1 MKTMLQEMQD
11 IESDPIEGQHALET
25 DSPPPAQPTKA
36 ASLTGA
42 LVQRGRD
49 RAPRMPALA
58 TPAPAFLAAEP
69 EPATDPAEPEA
80 EPVPAP
86 APAIELAAVSDEV
99 PLVFNRARKPAAAE
113 AAPGS
118 SRWSEVLFVAA
129 CCAAF
134 FATFL
139 FVLRF

>member
-1 MKTMLQEMQD
+1 MFQEIERD
-11 IESDPIEGQHALET
+11 SIESAPVPAAEPRQPAAPIK
-25 DSPPPAQPTKA
+25 P

-49 RAPRMPALA
+49 RAPSLPEVSIVPVAMRAE
-58 TPAPAFLAAEP
+58 PAPASPPELATAP
-69 EPATDPAEPEA
+69 EPAPEA
-80 EPVPAP
+80 ALVATP
-86 APAIELAAVSDEV
+86 VSDEV
-99 PLVFNRARKPAAAE
+99 PLVFAKPRRKAE
-113 AAPGS
+113 ASAPRAT
-118 SRWSEVLFVAA
+118 RWSEALFVAA

>member
-1 MKTMLQEMQD
+1 MLQDTQD
-11 IESDPIEGQHALET
+11 IESDPIESAPALEI
-25 DSPPPAQPTKA
+25 DSPQPTPPTKA

-49 RAPRMPALA
+49 RAPRIPALPV
-58 TPAPAFLAAEP
+58 PAPAFMTREPEPAPAPLAAEP
-69 EPATDPAEPEA
+69 EPG
-80 EPVPAP
+80 PVVEFAP
-86 APAIELAAVSDEV
+86 VSDEV
-99 PLVFNRARKPAAAE
+99 PLVFARPRKAPAE
-113 AAPGS
+113 ATPGA
-118 SRWSEVLFVAA
+118 SRWSEVMFVAA

>member
-1 MKTMLQEMQD
+1 VKTMLQDTQD
-11 IESDPIEGQHALET
+11 IESDPIEGQHALEI
-25 DSPPPAQPTKA
+25 DSPPPVQPTKA

-42 LVQRGRD
+42 LVQRGRE

-58 TPAPAFLAAEP
+58 VPPPAFLAAEP
-69 EPATDPAEPEA
+69 APPPE
-80 EPVPAP
+80 PAP
-86 APAIELAAVSDEV
+86 APAPAPAAGFAPVSDEV
-99 PLVFNRARKPAAAE
+99 PLVFNRARKPAAE
-113 AAPGS
+113 AAASS
-118 SRWSEVLFVAA
+118 SRWSEMLFVAA

>member
-1 MKTMLQEMQD
+1 MLQE
-11 IESDPIEGQHALET
+11 IENDPIESEPVLGT
-25 DSPPPAQPTKA
+25 DAAQPAQPTKP
-36 ASLTGA
+36 ASLTGS

-49 RAPRMPALA
+49 RAPRLPALPVPTFVA
-58 TPAPAFLAAEP
+58 
-69 EPATDPAEPEA
+69 A

-86 APAIELAAVSDEV
+86 EPVPAAEFAPVSDEV
-99 PLVFNRARKPAAAE
+99 PLVFARTPRKAAPAARRE
-113 AAPGS
+113 
-118 SRWSEVLFVAA
+118 SRWSEALFVAA

>member
-1 MKTMLQEMQD
+1 MLQDMQN
-11 IESDPIEGQHALET
+11 IESDPT
-25 DSPPPAQPTKA
+25 KSVPAAAAEPRQPSQPVKA

-49 RAPRMPALA
+49 RAPRLPSVPLMPVPL
-58 TPAPAFLAAEP
+58 
-69 EPATDPAEPEA
+69 PAEPA
-80 EPVPAP
+80 PTPTPLTAP
-86 APAIELAAVSDEV
+86 APAAEFAPVSEEV
-99 PLVFNRARKPAAAE
+99 PLVFAKPRRKAEPA
-113 AAPGS
+113 PRP
-118 SRWSEVLFVAA
+118 SRWSEALFVAA

>member
-1 MKTMLQEMQD
+1 MLQDVQD
-11 IESDPIEGQHALET
+11 IDSDPREGASALEI
-25 DSPPPAQPTKA
+25 DSPQPAPPTKA

-42 LVQRGRD
+42 LVQRGRE
-49 RAPRMPALA
+49 RAPRMPVLA
-58 TPAPAFLAAEP
+58 IPAPAFLSAEP
-69 EPATDPAEPEA
+69 EPA
-80 EPVPAP
+80 PAP
-86 APAIELAAVSDEV
+86 APAAAAAAPLPTPTVELAPVSDEV
-99 PLVFNRARKPAAAE
+99 PLVFNRTRRPAAE
-113 AAPGS
+113 AAPAP

>member
-1 MKTMLQEMQD
+1 MLQDIQD
-11 IESDPIEGQHALET
+11 IESDPLESQHALEI
-25 DSPPPAQPTKA
+25 DSPQPAQPNKA

-49 RAPRMPALA
+49 RAPRMPVLA
-58 TPAPAFLAAEP
+58 VPAPAFLAAEP
-69 EPATDPAEPEA
+69 A
-80 EPVPAP
+80 PAP
-86 APAIELAAVSDEV
+86 APEPEAHPAEPAPAAELAPVSDEV
-99 PLVFNRARKPAAAE
+99 PLVFNRARKPAAD